1 MTAVGGTGPARVAV
15 VGAGLAGLVAARE
28 LRRHGV
34 EVAVFE
40 AGPRVAGL
48 AASHR
53 DEDGF
58 SYDTGAH
65 FVTNR
70 LAAALGVGAQC
81 RDVHRYG
88 ESVFLDGRSIGY
100 PFGLLRVPRFVR
112 SAAGQRLRRGGRAAP
127 VTAAEQFAAEYGPAL
142 AEEVANP
149 LLEAWSGAPADQLS
163 AAVAD
168 KLPSG
173 LARTVALKL
182 SPRLT
187 GRATAVGYCRTQP
200 ERVNVWHVYPESGV
214 ATLCQRIADEL
225 GDVVRLRSPVERIL
239 VDGGRAAG
247 VRVGGE
253 DWPADGVVSTAPVH
267 VLPKLVEGTDRLD
280 HLAELR
286 YRPMVFV
293 NLRFDGRPLLPDV
306 VMWVPGREHPFFRL
320 TEAPL
325 SMPWLAPEGRTLV
338 TADIGA
344 EVGDDHWTMD
354 EDELGRRC
362 VEHLDALVPGAAARY
377 LGCRVV
383 RTPLAYPVFLTA
395 YEEQR
400 RAFERTSGIDGLL
413 SVGRNGEFAHIL
425 MEDVYW
431 RTRRRIDAWVE
442 GAA

>member
-1 MTAVGGTGPARVAV
+1 VRQGPTRVAV

-70 LAAALGVGAQC
+70 LAAALGVGDQC

-112 SAAGQRLRRGGRAAP
+112 SAAAGRLRRGGPPPASAAD
-127 VTAAEQFAAEYGPAL
+127 QFAADYGRAL
-142 AEEVANP
+142 AEEVADP
-149 LLEAWSGAPADQLS
+149 LLEAWSGAPASELS
-163 AAVAD
+163 PAVAD

-173 LARTVALKL
+173 LGRTVALKL

-200 ERVNVWHVYPESGV
+200 EHVNVWHVYPEHGV
-214 ATLCQRIADEL
+214 ATLCQRVADEL

-239 VDGGRAAG
+239 VEHDRVAG

-280 HLAELR
+280 HLAEFR
-286 YRPMVFV
+286 YRPMIFV
-293 NLRFDGRPLLPDV
+293 NLRFDTRPLLPDV
-306 VMWVPGREHPFFRL
+306 VMWVPQREHPFFRL

-325 SMPWLAPEGRTLV
+325 SMPWLAPEGKTVV

-344 EVGDDHWTMD
+344 EVGDEHWTMD
-354 EDELGRRC
+354 DEAIGRHC
-362 VEHLDALVPGAAARY
+362 VDHLEVLVPGAAARY

-383 RTPLAYPVFLTA
+383 KTPLAYPVFLNA
-395 YEEQR
+395 YEQQR
-400 RAFERTSGIDGLL
+400 RAFERSSGVDGLL

-442 GAA
+442 GAPWP

>member
-1 MTAVGGTGPARVAV
+1 MAVVGGRAPTRVAV

-88 ESVFLDGRSIGY
+88 ESVFLDGKVLGY
-100 PFGLLRVPRFVR
+100 PFGLLRVPRFVA
-112 SAAGQRLRRGGRAAP
+112 SAAAGRLRRRRAAP
-127 VTAAEQFAAEYGPAL
+127 VTAAEQFAAEYGARL
-142 AEEVANP
+142 AEEVAGP
-149 LLEAWSGAPADQLS
+149 LLEAWSGAPADRLS

-173 LARTVALKL
+173 LARTVALEL
-182 SPRLT
+182 SPLVTR
-187 GRATAVGYCRTQP
+187 RATAVGYCRTQP
-200 ERVNVWHVYPESGV
+200 ERVNVWHVYPEAGV
-214 ATLCQRIADEL
+214 ATLCQRVADDL

-239 VDGGRAAG
+239 VEGGRVTG

-280 HLAELR
+280 HLAEFR

-293 NLRFDGRPLLPDV
+293 NLRFEGRPLLPDV
-306 VMWVPGREHPFFRL
+306 VMWVPQREHPFFRL

-325 SMPWLAPEGRTLV
+325 SMPWLAPEGKTLV

-354 EDELGRRC
+354 EDELGRLC
-362 VEHLDALVPGAAARY
+362 VEHVEALVPGAASRY

-383 RTPLAYPVFLTA
+383 RTPLAYPVFLLDHEA
-395 YEEQR
+395 ERQ
-400 RAFERTSGIDGLL
+400 AFERSSGVDGLL

-431 RTRRRIDAWVE
+431 RTRRRIAAWVE
-442 GAA
+442 GGA

>member
-1 MTAVGGTGPARVAV
+1 MDGPVAV

-34 EVAVFE
+34 EVTVYE

-53 DEDGF
+53 DDDGF

-70 LAAALGVGAQC
+70 LAAALGVGSQC

-88 ESVFLDGRSIGY
+88 ESVWLDGRPLSY
-100 PFGLLRVPRFVR
+100 PFGLLGVPRFVR
-112 SAAGQRLRRGGRAAP
+112 SAARERLRRGRPEP
-127 VTAAEQFAAEYGPAL
+127 VTAAERFAADYGSAL
-142 AEEVANP
+142 AEEVAVP
-149 LLEAWSGAPADQLS
+149 LLEAWSGAPGDRLS

-173 LARTVALKL
+173 VAKSMALKL
-182 SPRLT
+182 SHRVT
-187 GRATAVGYCRTQP
+187 KRATAVGYCRTQP
-200 ERVNVWHVYPESGV
+200 ERVSVWHVYPEHGV
-214 ATLCQRIADEL
+214 ATLCQRIADDL

-239 VDGGRAAG
+239 VEDGRTVG

-253 DWPADGVVSTAPVH
+253 DVPAAGVVSTAPVH
-267 VLPKLVEGTDRLD
+267 VLPKLVEGTGAVD
-280 HLAELR
+280 HLAEFR
-286 YRPMVFV
+286 YRPMLFV
-293 NLRFDGRPLLPDV
+293 NLRFEGRGLLPDV
-306 VMWVPGREHPFFRL
+306 VTWVPQHDHPFFRL

-325 SMPWLAPEGRTLV
+325 SMPWLAPEGKTIV

-344 EVGDDHWTMD
+344 EVGDEHWTMD

-362 VEHLDALVPGAAARY
+362 VEHLAAIVPGVEARY
-377 LGCRVV
+377 LGGRVV
-383 RTPLAYPVFLTA
+383 RTPLAYPVFHMD
-395 YEEQR
+395 YEPERQ
-400 RAFERTSGIDGLL
+400 AFERSSGVEGLL

-431 RTRRRIDAWVE
+431 RTRHRIDQWVE
-442 GAA
+442 AGR